1 MLSVNDL
8 AISRTHS
15 RILYQDGFPN
25 KKRMIPSGWLE
36 FSKLF
41 SSDRLRLQKNREVT
55 FLPVD
60 IRRIILRFVRRPRDF
75 FIQDM
80 GSTHGT
86 YIQMGTFSEK
96 NALESQTLQK
106 GQNYLIG
113 SDIYMNVLE
122 L

>member
-15 RILYQDGFPN
+15 RIVYQDGFPN
-25 KKRMIPSGWLE
+25 KKRTIPPGWLE

-41 SSDRLRLQKNREVT
+41 GSDRLRLSKNRHVT

-60 IRRIILRFVRRPRDF
+60 IRRIILRYVRRPRDF

-96 NALESQTLQK
+96 NAIET
-106 GQNYLIG
+106 
-113 SDIYMNVLE
+113 
-122 L
+122 